1 MVEAE
6 KSEEDLRD
14 HSRVF
19 RPATHSSDPKV
30 NSFIDGIIDSYFSDL
45 TNIQID
51 NLRPLLL
58 DLYLAYQY
66 DPDTLLSVSR
76 DKSKYSKKGKYRYRK
91 VSVTFIKVMD
101 ILHERGFIYRA
112 THRYYEDT
120 DTYRTGRIWA
130 TDKLVD
136 LFKGVKLNIYSIDQS
151 YKEQTV
157 ILKKRVKILEEDGDQ
172 GKKKPRYRWKK
183 TDYRDNRRTVKW
195 RKGLDEYNNLL
206 KETHID
212 IGDLDKPYI
221 ERKSKARSH
230 SKLQRVPVNQHNKF
244 CYRVFNGN
252 FKTGG
257 RVYGGWW
264 QQVGKQY
271 RQKILINGKP
281 TVEVDFSGWHI
292 ALLYLKK
299 GIEFDWSRDND
310 PYDVHLPKIN
320 QHTYKRWLLKTMML
334 VSINAGDEDSAIQ
347 AIQKTPTPE
356 DIIRPEGLVL
366 TNKLLSEIL
375 DKLKEK
381 HSPIAEYFCTGM
393 GIKLQNVDG
402 EITMN
407 LIAEY
412 TKLKIPL
419 LAIHDSYVIEDKY
432 HHDLWES
439 MQNEYERVAIENGI
453 EKGVDQL
460 GFPDNLRTNAIQ
472 YGYYDEEF
480 DYEEEDGG
488 AEHRAIVKDK
498 EILFRKCHEYMQRF
512 SSFYNRL
519 DQ

>member
-30 NSFIDGIIDSYFSDL
+30 NSFIDGIIESSFSDL
-45 TNIQID
+45 TRTQAN

-157 ILKKRVKILEEDGDQ
+157 ILKKRVKILEEDEDQ

-334 VSINAGDEDSAIQ
+334 ISVNAEDEASAIQ

-453 EKGVDQL
+453 EKGLDQL
-460 GFPDNLRTNAIQ
+460 GFQDNLRTNAIQ

-498 EILFRKCHEYMQRF
+498 EILFMKCHEYMQRF